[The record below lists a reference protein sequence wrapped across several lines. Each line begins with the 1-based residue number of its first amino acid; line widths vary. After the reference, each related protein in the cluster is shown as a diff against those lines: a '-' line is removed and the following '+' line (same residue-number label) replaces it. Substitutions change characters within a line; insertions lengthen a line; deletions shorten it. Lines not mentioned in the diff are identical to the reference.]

1 MGLSTMFLWIMKTKK
16 QWGAEMKITDTICSG
31 GDIKSVFVNALSHI
45 EHDKAY
51 AIKIQDADTRT
62 LIQNR
67 KMHAMISDISKQSTW
82 QNKRR
87 DLNFWKR
94 LFSAEVEEQEIT
106 TGLSGQLVVIGVS
119 TSEQNK
125 KWLAAMIELL
135 YAYGAENN
143 IFWSD
148 PAEKALLDYPEARV

>member
-1 MGLSTMFLWIMKTKK
+1 MQNKGLVL
-16 QWGAEMKITDTICSG
+16 MKITDTICSG
-31 GDIKSVFVNALSHI
+31 RDIKRVFVDTLQHI
-45 EHDKAY
+45 DPDKAY
-51 AIKIQDADTRT
+51 TIKIQDADTRT
-62 LIQNR
+62 LIQNK
-67 KMHAMISDISKQSTW
+67 KMHAMLSDISKQSMW
-82 QNKRR
+82 QNKPR

-135 YAYGAENN
+135 YAYGSENQ

-148 PAEKALLDYPEARV
+148 PAEKALMNYPEASRA

>member
-1 MGLSTMFLWIMKTKK
+1 
-16 QWGAEMKITDTICSG
+16 MKITDTITSG
-31 GDIKSVFVNALSHI
+31 RDIKKVFVDALAMI
-45 EHDKAY
+45 EPEKAY
-51 AIKIQDADTRT
+51 TIKIQDADTRT

-67 KMHAMISDISKQSTW
+67 KMHAMISDISKQSVW
-82 QNKRR
+82 QNKPR

-135 YAYGAENN
+135 YAYGAENG
-143 IFWSD
+143 IIWSD
-148 PAEKALLDYPEARV
+148 PAERAFMNYPEAARG